1 MAEVELQSFEDDAYL
16 VFVDAWASSFEEA
29 FADTASGLDWDMAG
43 GGVDALVAGS
53 FAEWLVVRQ
62 VYFDGIPKVRLN
74 FVTRETLYNS
84 FSACF
89 FP

>member
-53 FAEWLVVRQ
+53 FAE
-62 VYFDGIPKVRLN
+62 
-74 FVTRETLYNS
+74 
-84 FSACF
+84 
-89 FP
+89 